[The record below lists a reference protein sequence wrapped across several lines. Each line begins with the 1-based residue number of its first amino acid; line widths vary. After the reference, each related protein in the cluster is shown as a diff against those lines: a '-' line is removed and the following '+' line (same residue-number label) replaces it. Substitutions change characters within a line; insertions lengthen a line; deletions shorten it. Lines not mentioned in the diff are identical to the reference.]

1 MEYQVSISETVDQKL
16 LLSPAEV
23 GRLNVGDV
31 IVWTSELDTA
41 TCQVGNLYPQHCFAP
56 GTVTIGPG
64 GVGRV
69 LMIAPSD
76 SGENVT
82 YWCTPTAQQTTQEA
96 TPQAGESYTPVQ
108 GIIIVDPP
116 LPDDDDDEH
125 KRKHKRQERE
135 SVIG

>member
-1 MEYQVSISETVDQKL
+1 MEYQVSISETVDQTL
-16 LLSPAEV
+16 QLNPAEV
-23 GRLNVGDV
+23 GSLNVGDV

-69 LMIAPSD
+69 LMIAPPEA
-76 SGENVT
+76 GQKVT
-82 YWCTPTAQQTTQEA
+82 YWCTPTA
-96 TPQAGESYTPVQ
+96 PQAAQKATQQGDESYTPVQ

-116 LPDDDDDEH
+116 LPGDDDDEH
-125 KRKHKRQERE
+125 KRKSKRQERE